1 MAVAVPT
8 LARLLALL
16 ALHHAT
22 ARIGTHAR
30 PLQLRGG
37 AKKIRGGNED
47 EAPAPRKVGCL
58 IVGLGGNNGCTV
70 LAGLVANRRRLAWE
84 GQKRRI
90 DADWGG
96 CLTQRGELA
105 EKMASF
111 EHAAVGGWD
120 VRPTKLGAALL
131 AARIVDT
138 DLARLVEAEL
148 DAVEVMPG
156 VYDERYVGES
166 QRATATHTKQGLATA
181 KEKVDALRADIRRF
195 KEAHGVDGHCT
206 VIWSA
211 SVEPPSLLPEAAV
224 ATADALLD
232 MLAGPLEYDAPPS
245 LLYAVAAALEGCS
258 FVNGGS
264 QDTVCDGLAELCE
277 RRGAYALGTDFK
289 AGQTKFKTCAVEYL
303 ENNGFTVKVVASS
316 NHLGNN
322 DMRNLAL
329 GSPTQARTNAAKLR
343 VKSSIFKPGVDHHVS
358 VQYAPFIG
366 DEKRDFVEYTSE
378 AFLGQLHTMAT
389 YTRCSDSVLCAPLL
403 VDATVLLDFFATHA
417 VAPAEVAE
425 ATAYLFK
432 VPEGRARAEA
442 QGFHAQLDT
451 MKRTVAAVDAAEED
465 VEALVEEVEALVVD
479 KEDKDG
485 EEAPAERE
493 AEETPPPKPEETTP
507 SKPAVVCC
515 GLACLDLELGG
526 ASDGGREAING
537 FEAATSRSGGSAA
550 QAASALA
557 DHGVAA
563 VAVAPIAG
571 DAQGDELARLL
582 LDRGVRVD
590 APPRFDAARTGLAV
604 VPVFADGGRGCY
616 FGAGANADFGGEDV
630 VEGVAR
636 QVARGGVLAVHV
648 GYPHLLPRLRG
659 VGLRAALARVRELA
673 PNALISL
680 DVNGVG
686 PRDRLG
692 DGIIDDCLGLV
703 DVLHANADEA
713 ATLAGA
719 PAGTPPARL
728 AFALASA
735 GPAAVLVSSGAKG
748 ADLALCPD
756 AARLAASNLPTSWRP
771 AATAAPALPGPGAP
785 NANGAGDALCAGFIA
800 ALVAGDGAVTLD
812 DALRCATVV
821 AHARVFA
828 LPRRPIPEILAALR
842 A

>member
-16 ALHHAT
+16 AAHHAT

-37 AKKIRGGNED
+37 AKKLRGGSED

-96 CLTQRGELA
+96 CLTQRGDLA

-277 RRGAYALGTDFK
+277 RKGAYALGTDFK

-303 ENNGFTVKVVASS
+303 ESNGFTVKVVASS

-329 GSPTQARTNAAKLR
+329 GTPTQARTNAAKLR

-432 VPEGRARAEA
+432 VPEGRAKAEA

-451 MKRTVAAVDAAEED
+451 MKRTVAAVEAAEED

-479 KEDKDG
+479 KEEPLVEQEDG
-485 EEAPAERE
+485 NEAPAERE
-493 AEETPPPKPEETTP
+493 AEDTPKPEEAP

-537 FEAATSRSGGSAA
+537 FEAATFEATLIHRREPLGWYMLSRDRPYDITHEIFALTDDGRFPFPFLAPADVAYERDATGGLAKRAAPDEPRAARYFAYALQTVVDLLKLHVKRDELDIVCEYVVNLGQLGVRARRGDDGSVDFALGELYLQGRDYVASRRNADGTFGDTYDQDAVRSAKQNRNYDVDVGGTLHTTYVCLWALTQPVYDDDDA
-550 QAASALA
+550 QSSWAGAHTTDAEHVALA
-557 DHGVAA
+557 EASGAE
-563 VAVAPIAG
+563 PT
-571 DAQGDELARLL
+571 LPPPP
-582 LDRGVRVD
+582 
-590 APPRFDAARTGLAV
+590 PPR
-604 VPVFADGGRGCY
+604 P
-616 FGAGANADFGGEDV
+616 
-630 VEGVAR
+630 
-636 QVARGGVLAVHV
+636 
-648 GYPHLLPRLRG
+648 
-659 VGLRAALARVRELA
+659 EL
-673 PNALISL
+673 
-680 DVNGVG
+680 
-686 PRDRLG
+686 
-692 DGIIDDCLGLV
+692 
-703 DVLHANADEA
+703 
-713 ATLAGA
+713 
-719 PAGTPPARL
+719 
-728 AFALASA
+728 
-735 GPAAVLVSSGAKG
+735 
-748 ADLALCPD
+748 
-756 AARLAASNLPTSWRP
+756 
-771 AATAAPALPGPGAP
+771 
-785 NANGAGDALCAGFIA
+785 
-800 ALVAGDGAVTLD
+800 
-812 DALRCATVV
+812 
-821 AHARVFA
+821 
-828 LPRRPIPEILAALR
+828 
-842 A
+842 